1 MTRLKAEDQQKA
13 IDECKAVIEEFDE
26 YMSAYGVML
35 NSEGHEKANEALK
48 GMKKKLS
55 NAERMLELII
65 EGEK

>member
-13 IDECKAVIEEFDE
+13 IDECKSEIERLE
-26 YMSAYGVML
+26 YVMKYQGL
-35 NSEGHEKANEALK
+35 IGCADMAKQKTNLK
-48 GMKKKLS
+48 EWKQKLS